1 MLLPSFLISKGSK
14 TQIDS
19 KESFIQLFSPT
30 ANSSFTEQLENA
42 DKKILKIAPSI
53 AQGALSN
60 VHGSWYEWILA
71 HRFWNYF
78 LANEDSYI
86 IAKLPNVTSFD
97 VADLFDDKLR
107 HYILDLRQKV
117 ALASGV
123 ELVTS
128 NPDFL
133 IFNPRGTPLEKLRRR
148 KRLSAFNFDCIE
160 FLDTLYKSFVGQC
173 NFDSI
178 VGFIASKTSFR
189 PDRRLQI
196 PHEGSLMKAI
206 YAHLVTR
213 EWVLKPRGLQYY
225 AIACNVGDPDR
236 KALKTVATHS
246 ITTVSDL
253 PKAAVDEV
261 FRVNSNQELDAF
273 LQFICGKGR

>member
-1 MLLPSFLISKGSK
+1 MGLPSFLISKGTK

-19 KESFIQLFSPT
+19 KVGFIQLFSPN
-30 ANSSFTEQLENA
+30 ANSSFSEQLKNA
-42 DKKILKIAPSI
+42 DKKILKIATDI
-53 AQGALSN
+53 TQGALNN

-78 LANEDSYI
+78 LANDNSCI

-97 VADLFDDKLR
+97 VADLFDSKLR
-107 HYILDLRQKV
+107 HHILDLRQKV

-123 ELVTS
+123 KLVTS

-133 IFNPRGTPLEKLRRR
+133 IFNPRGTPLEKLKKR
-148 KRLSAFNFDCIE
+148 KRLPLYNIECIE
-160 FLDTLYKSFVGQC
+160 YLDTLYKSFVGKC

-213 EWVLKPRGLQYY
+213 EWVLEPRGLRYY
-225 AIACNVGDPDR
+225 AIACNVGEADR

-261 FRVNSNQELDAF
+261 FRVNSNEELNTF
-273 LQFICGKGR
+273 LQFVCGKGR